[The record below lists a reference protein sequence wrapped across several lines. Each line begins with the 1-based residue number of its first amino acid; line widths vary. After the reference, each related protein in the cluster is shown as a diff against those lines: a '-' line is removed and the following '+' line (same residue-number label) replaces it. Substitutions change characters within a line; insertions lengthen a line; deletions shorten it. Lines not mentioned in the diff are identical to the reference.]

1 MPFLCCG
8 VKYSKNDP
16 ETYWCIDTDI
26 LKTPTKKN
34 VDNQRIIKEVVETL
48 TCKKN
53 GCTKI
58 QISRYSRVKGKLKR
72 VELEELKGIKAQN
85 YLFETSN
92 LRIRQPQKCPMVSI
106 PSSSKNDFVYGKV
119 IDSET
124 QGIRYLNEQ
133 GWASDKKIIS
143 KVKYL

>member
-16 ETYWCIDTDI
+16 DTYWCIDTDI

-34 VDNQRIIKEVVETL
+34 VDNHRIVKEVVETL

-58 QISRYSRVKGKLKR
+58 QVSRYYSFKGKMHR
-72 VELEELKGIKAQN
+72 AELEELKGMKAQE
-85 YLFETSN
+85 YLQRTSN
-92 LRIRQPQKCPMVSI
+92 VRIRQPQKCPMVSI

-133 GWASDKKIIS
+133 GWASAEKIIS
-143 KVKYL
+143 KVRYL